1 MTAWDGSIIITGT
14 PGEEEPTCTV
24 RAEIDYDYDE
34 DEDDTALVNLTAY
47 GSINITDSSIEA
59 IVNNDGN
66 AYVNLYAHG
75 NDEDPGTILIDD
87 SSVSSEVT
95 GYGSAEVNM
104 TAGDWEET
112 SGYDEGYDDGYWYY
126 YYSSSSFTGGTI
138 DILDSLV
145 LAIVGSGFD
154 SADIDM
160 TAGDIYINNSSVIA
174 EVLGEGSAHVNLE
187 AGDREEESGYDY
199 SYDDYYWYDSYSS
212 SSFTGGTIDILDSL
226 VLAIVGSG
234 FDSADIDMTAGD
246 IYINNS
252 SVIAEVLGEG
262 SAHVNLEA
270 GDSSNSYE
278 DGYEYDYYYYYHYYS
293 SSSSSFTGGT
303 IDILDSLVLASVG
316 SGFDSADIDMTAGDI
331 YINNSSVIAEV
342 LGEGSANVNLEAGD
356 REEESGYDYGYGGDY
371 YYYYPYHYY
380 SSSSSSFN
388 GGTIDILDS
397 LVLASVGSGYDSAD
411 IDITAGDIYIETS
424 SVIAE
429 VLGEG
434 SAHVNMEAGDREEE
448 SGYDYG
454 YDDYYWY
461 DSYSSSSFTGGTI
474 DILDSTV
481 LAQVGSG
488 FDSAEVNME
497 AGIINIQDSAVSAI
511 ENG

>member
-160 TAGDIYINNSSVIA
+160 TAGDISINNSSVIA
-174 EVLGEGSAHVNLE
+174 EVLGEGSAHVN
-187 AGDREEESGYDY
+187 
-199 SYDDYYWYDSYSS
+199 
-212 SSFTGGTIDILDSL
+212 
-226 VLAIVGSG
+226 
-234 FDSADIDMTAGD
+234 M
-246 IYINNS
+246 
-252 SVIAEVLGEG
+252 
-262 SAHVNLEA
+262 EA
-270 GDSSNSYE
+270 GDSSNNYE
-278 DGYEYDYYYYYHYYS
+278 DGYEYDYYYYYPYHYYS

-316 SGFDSADIDMTAGDI
+316 SGFDSADIDM
-331 YINNSSVIAEV
+331 
-342 LGEGSANVNLEAGD
+342 
-356 REEESGYDYGYGGDY
+356 
-371 YYYYPYHYY
+371 
-380 SSSSSSFN
+380 
-388 GGTIDILDS
+388 
-397 LVLASVGSGYDSAD
+397 
-411 IDITAGDIYIETS
+411 TAGDIYIETS

>member
-75 NDEDPGTILIDD
+75 NDEGPGTILIDD

-145 LAIVGSGFD
+145 LASVGSGFD

-160 TAGDIYINNSSVIA
+160 TAGDISINNSSVIA

-187 AGDREEESGYDY
+187 AGDREEESGYD
-199 SYDDYYWYDSYSS
+199 
-212 SSFTGGTIDILDSL
+212 
-226 VLAIVGSG
+226 
-234 FDSADIDMTAGD
+234 
-246 IYINNS
+246 N
-252 SVIAEVLGEG
+252 
-262 SAHVNLEA
+262 
-270 GDSSNSYE
+270 
-278 DGYEYDYYYYYHYYS
+278 
-293 SSSSSFTGGT
+293 
-303 IDILDSLVLASVG
+303 
-316 SGFDSADIDMTAGDI
+316 
-331 YINNSSVIAEV
+331 
-342 LGEGSANVNLEAGD
+342 
-356 REEESGYDYGYGGDY
+356 GYGGDY

-411 IDITAGDIYIETS
+411 IDITAGDISINNS

-434 SAHVNMEAGDREEE
+434 SAHVNMEAGDSSNNYEDGYE
-448 SGYDYG
+448 YDY
-454 YDDYYWY
+454 YYY
-461 DSYSSSSFTGGTI
+461 YPYHYYSSSSSSFNVT
-474 DILDSTV
+474 
-481 LAQVGSG
+481 
-488 FDSAEVNME
+488 
-497 AGIINIQDSAVSAI
+497 
-511 ENG
+511 